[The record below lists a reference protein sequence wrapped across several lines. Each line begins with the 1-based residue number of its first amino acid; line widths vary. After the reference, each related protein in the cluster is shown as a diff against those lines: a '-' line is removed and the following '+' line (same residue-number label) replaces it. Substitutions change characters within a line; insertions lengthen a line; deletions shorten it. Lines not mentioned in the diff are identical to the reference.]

1 MEKTYICI
9 ELIIFSVDS
18 SFIAFNA
25 YMKKT
30 LKLHFNTPVNVVYD
44 GLYFNYGNAYN
55 PHTGVFTAPSKGL
68 YVFTWTSLTD
78 SKMYFNAE
86 ILVNG
91 QRKGLGNCRYTSTG
105 HESCETTVP
114 LVLKTGDTVI
124 LRTTNANHLFPVW
137 SSFKGW
143 KV

>member
-86 ILVNG
+86 ILDNEKDLAIVDIPA
-91 QRKGLGNCRYTSTG
+91 QAMKAVKLLY
-105 HESCETTVP
+105 H
-114 LVLKTGDTVI
+114 
-124 LRTTNANHLFPVW
+124 
-137 SSFKGW
+137 
-143 KV
+143 

>member
-1 MEKTYICI
+1 MT
-9 ELIIFSVDS
+9 
-18 SFIAFNA
+18 
-25 YMKKT
+25 KT
-30 LKLHFNTPVNVVYD
+30 LNLHVNTPVNVVYD
-44 GLYFNYGNAYN
+44 SLYFNYGNAYN
-55 PHTGVFTAPSKGL
+55 PQTGVFTAPSKRL
-68 YVFTWTSLTD
+68 YVSTWTSLTD

-91 QRKGLGNCRYTSTG
+91 QRKGLGNYGYTSTG
-105 HESCETTVP
+105 HESCEITVP

-143 KV
+143 KVSIVRVQHFHQSIKILLN